1 MALYNNS
8 SNIGKG
14 PKVLR
19 ARNSAERWASWRS
32 FDTGRATYL
41 KPRPFINGHWR
52 SGPSLPGRLHPEV
65 ADLQFGLALVSADSS
80 KYDEAIDHCEAGL
93 DVLDTAYGP
102 DHRLVAR
109 GLRDLAFYQFL
120 SADLGSS
127 LKTAIQAEATSR
139 RNMVGV
145 ARHLAEREAL
155 RYADVKPP
163 ALDLALSIVA
173 QGAAADDIEEVWD
186 AVIRSRAVVLDEM
199 AARQRAA
206 FAADNPRVAESYRAL
221 VSARHRLA
229 HLIVAGPD
237 GGSGTWKSLVDDAR
251 RESERFERLLSAR
264 SLAFRREQELPRV
277 GLQDVLGSL
286 PSNASLVAYVRYN
299 DLTPQGTVDSA
310 GRTGAGVP
318 SYMAFEADSTGSVV
332 ALPVGPASEI
342 DKLVGDLRRITH
354 EAMSAGGRRIGRA
367 EASFRTSAG
376 LLRVRIWDP
385 VAHHIAGSDVILVV
399 PDGRLNL
406 VSFASFPQGDS
417 DYLIENGIRIHY
429 LSAERDVVAGGR
441 PVSAEKVA
449 RSGLPRSTTIAPSH
463 LSPASSG
470 RNRRRISPGSP
481 AARYTVVSNLP
492 VEPFGRHASHPCSR
506 RRVKSM
512 TLSGSGAPQSFP
524 DPASARAGQPATPA
538 RVFCDSRA
546 ARRASPR
553 SRLWRRG
560 TTFCILPLTGFSSVE
575 SASDPVA

>member
-1 MALYNNS
+1 MMYLAMIDAELGLIDEACRLFDGVIAINQSCLSIAHPRATEALLFYGPLLSRTGQYARSRLTLEGVTESYKSLFGPDDPRLACPLSYLADLAADMGDFPAAGRLFDRAVEIFRAGPNPRPGCDDVYERQADFLARTGHSEEAVALYQQQLEYWQRTEGPESPEFGRTLGKLAQLRHRQGDLSEASALYQRALAIRTLS
-8 SNIGKG
+8 S
-14 PKVLR
+14 
-19 ARNSAERWASWRS
+19 
-32 FDTGRATYL
+32 
-41 KPRPFINGHWR
+41 
-52 SGPSLPGRLHPEV
+52 GRLHPEV

-102 DHRLVAR
+102 DHRLVAQ

-206 FAADNPRVAESYRAL
+206 FAADDPRVAESYRAL

-229 HLIVAGPD
+229 HLIVAGPNERNP
-237 GGSGTWKSLVDDAR
+237 GTWKSLVDDAR

-332 ALPVGPASEI
+332 ALPVGPAGEI
-342 DKLVGDLRRITH
+342 DTLLGDLRRITH
-354 EAMSAGGRRIGRA
+354 EALNATGR
-367 EASFRTSAG
+367 E
-376 LLRVRIWDP
+376 
-385 VAHHIAGSDVILVV
+385 
-399 PDGRLNL
+399 
-406 VSFASFPQGDS
+406 
-417 DYLIENGIRIHY
+417 
-429 LSAERDVVAGGR
+429 
-441 PVSAEKVA
+441 
-449 RSGLPRSTTIAPSH
+449 
-463 LSPASSG
+463 
-470 RNRRRISPGSP
+470 
-481 AARYTVVSNLP
+481 
-492 VEPFGRHASHPCSR
+492 
-506 RRVKSM
+506 
-512 TLSGSGAPQSFP
+512 
-524 DPASARAGQPATPA
+524 
-538 RVFCDSRA
+538 
-546 ARRASPR
+546 
-553 SRLWRRG
+553 
-560 TTFCILPLTGFSSVE
+560 
-575 SASDPVA
+575 